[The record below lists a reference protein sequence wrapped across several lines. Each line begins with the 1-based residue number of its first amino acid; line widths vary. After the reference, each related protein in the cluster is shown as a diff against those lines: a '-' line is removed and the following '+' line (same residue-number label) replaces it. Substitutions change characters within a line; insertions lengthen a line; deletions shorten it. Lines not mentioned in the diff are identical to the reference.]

1 MTSSLATAPSAL
13 TFKADLFPITVLKV
27 TSSDLPAIKSELSA
41 TVVAAKAYFKNAPVV
56 IDFTELTGNEA
67 PPLDALCALI
77 KQHDMIPVGLRS
89 NNPIWQ
95 QLAAPLG
102 LASMKSSQHT
112 QKKNEPDLAR
122 GNPSKSNPPAEENAA
137 NPRTQKTAQKTEP
150 PTPAPQAG
158 KMVTAPVRSGVQIYA
173 RGTDLVVTAAVNP
186 GAECFADGSIHVYG
200 PLRGKALA
208 GAGGNENARIF
219 CQSLDA
225 ELIAIAGHYLTHDQ
239 IKAPA
244 NHTGM
249 LQIYL
254 RDKQL
259 IIEPI

>member
-1 MTSSLATAPSAL
+1 MTSSLASAPSAV

-27 TSSDLPAIKSELSA
+27 SSSDLPSIKSELSA

-56 IDFTELTGNEA
+56 IDFTELAEGNV
-67 PPLDALCALI
+67 PPLEELCALI
-77 KQHDMIPVGLRS
+77 KQYDMLPVGLRS
-89 NNPIWQ
+89 NDPVLQ
-95 QLAAPLG
+95 SLAATLN
-102 LASMKSSQHT
+102 LATMKTNQAA
-112 QKKNEPDLAR
+112 QKKNEPNLAR
-122 GNPSKSNPPAEENAA
+122 GKATKDSEPKAASTPKPA
-137 NPRTQKTAQKTEP
+137 
-150 PTPAPQAG
+150 APEAHQDSQAG
-158 KMVTAPVRSGVQIYA
+158 KLVTTPVRSGVQIYA
-173 RGTDLVVTAAVNP
+173 RGTDLIITAAVNP
-186 GAECFADGSIHVYG
+186 GAECFADGSIHIYG

-219 CQSLDA
+219 CHSLEA

-239 IKAPA
+239 INPPAPHA
-244 NHTGM
+244 GGM